1 MKTRKMNRSS
11 LEKVDHAKK
20 RWRDAKV
27 GPFLIVLLNVL
38 FVLVPLYIVIITS
51 LTSSVEANNAAFSWW
66 PKDGL
71 TLDAYE
77 KALTRKMAGVDL
89 FRSFI
94 NTVVFYMPSN
104 AIGVLISAMAAFAY
118 AKTNFV
124 LKKPMF
130 AILMASMTMPNTV
143 GLMASFLL
151 YDKIGWVNTPLPI
164 VLPIMLGSIGQV
176 FFLKQ
181 FFEGIPNELMEAA
194 RIDGL
199 GNFGIFVK
207 IFLPI
212 SVPALLSQFI
222 LGFIAGYND
231 YMGPLL
237 YLMNS
242 KNYTLPI
249 ALAFFAEAYVQ
260 DWPLRMA
267 GAMIATIPLL
277 IFYLFG
283 QKYILKGVAI
293 SSGLKG

>member
-1 MKTRKMNRSS
+1 MKNETVNLQKQRKMN
-11 LEKVDHAKK
+11 HMKK
-20 RWRDAKV
+20 RVRDAKI
-27 GPFLIVLLNVL
+27 GPGMVVLFNVL
-38 FVLVPLYIVIITS
+38 FVLAPLYIVLITS
-51 LTSSVEANNAAFSWW
+51 LTSNVEANNAAFSWW
-66 PKDGL
+66 PKGGL
-71 TLDAYE
+71 TLDAYIT
-77 KALTRKMAGVDL
+77 ALTRKIGGVDL
-89 FRSFI
+89 FRSFL
-94 NTVVFYMPSN
+94 NTVFYYMP
-104 AIGVLISAMAAFAY
+104 ATAVGVLTSAMAAFAY
-118 AKTNFV
+118 AKTDFV

-130 AILMASMTMPNTV
+130 GIMMFSMTMPNTV

-164 VLPIMLGSIGQV
+164 IVPQMLGSISQV

-181 FFEGIPNELMEAA
+181 FFEGLPKELMEAA
-194 RIDGL
+194 RVDGL
-199 GNFGIFVK
+199 GMFGTFVK
-207 IFLPI
+207 IFLPV

-222 LGFIAGYND
+222 LGFIGGYND

-249 ALAFFAEAYVQ
+249 ALAFFAEAYTQ
-260 DWPLRMA
+260 NWPLRMA
-267 GAMIATIPLL
+267 GCILSMIPLL